1 MKTTKRILSL
11 VLTVIMLF
19 SVVPMTD
26 LGIEAS
32 AEKWGD
38 YSYIVLDDGTVTIT
52 EYTGN
57 ATELTIPSQI
67 NGRTVTRIGGD
78 REGGYIE
85 PFIDCDSL
93 VSVVI
98 PEGITHIF
106 PYAFEG
112 CDNLKNVTI
121 PKSLIKLG
129 HGVFDRTPFYN
140 TGKWIDNFY
149 VLGGCAVNLDY
160 TKVTPDLYIPAEVK
174 IIADSLIGTDV
185 PFYTSFIVDEKN
197 EYLSN
202 DEYGVLYNKNKTIL
216 INYPDASKNKEFVI
230 PDTVHT
236 VVRLFSWYLESIT
249 IPDSV
254 KRIESLGGPSIE
266 NIYIYGNSV
275 DIDDESSLCYLYVN
289 YDNWTKNRDE
299 FLSLCDTYVLKAM
312 NETLTDEE
320 VEIFYTKFEELYA
333 FWSDEGNPIGT
344 IHCYPGSTAELY
356 AKSKG
361 IDYQYIVEDTKVK
374 DETTGITAVFAPETF
389 DTEVEMTIVESST
402 NADIA
407 FKKLFG
413 TYKSYDITFNSNG
426 TEVQPNGKVTIRI
439 PLTFVADLMAI
450 KVYHVDENG
459 IATLINS
466 DVENGYVVFEA
477 DHFSEYVIVDTSDK
491 HEHSYEGEIIIP
503 ATHTSEGV
511 MTYTCSCDDA
521 YTEAITKDPNHNY
534 ISNIIVPTCTMQG
547 YTTYICECGDTYV
560 SDYEDTLKH
569 IDNNS
574 DYKCD
579 YGCGYAFEEPAD
591 PIPEEPTKDCSC
603 NCHKGGLAGLF
614 FKILNF
620 FQKLFGMNK
629 VCACG
634 AKH

>member
-1 MKTTKRILSL
+1 MKTTKKFLSL
-11 VLTVIMLF
+11 VLVLIMLF
-19 SVVPMTD
+19 TAVPMTD
-26 LGIEAS
+26 LSIEAS

-38 YSYIVLDDGTVTIT
+38 YSYIVLDDGTIEIT
-52 EYTGN
+52 EYTGK

-85 PFIDCDSL
+85 PFRDCDSL
-93 VSVVI
+93 VSIVI

-140 TGKWIDNFY
+140 TGKWINNFY

-160 TKVTPDLYIPAEVK
+160 TKVTRDLYIPAEVK
-174 IIADSLIGTDV
+174 IIADSLIATDL

-202 DEYGVLYNKNKTIL
+202 DEHGVLYNKDKTIL

-236 VVRLFSWYLESIT
+236 VVYLLSWSLESIT

-254 KRIESLGGPSIE
+254 KKIEKLGSPSFE
-266 NIYIYGNSV
+266 NVYIYGNNV
-275 DIDDESSLCYLYVN
+275 DIDEESGLCHLYVN
-289 YDNWTKNRDE
+289 YDNWVKCCE
-299 FLSLCDTYVLKAM
+299 VFFSLCDTYTLKAM

-320 VEIFYTKFEELYA
+320 AEIFFTKIEELYA
-333 FWSDEGNPIGT
+333 AFGADERNPIGT
-344 IHCYPGSTAELY
+344 IHCCPGSTAELY

-407 FKKLFG
+407 FKSLFG

-459 IATLINS
+459 TATLINS
-466 DVENGYVVFEA
+466 NVENGYVVFET
-477 DHFSEYVIVDTSDK
+477 DHFSEYVIVDESSKIETPV
-491 HEHSYEGEIIIP
+491 EPEAPNEP
-503 ATHTSEGV
+503 
-511 MTYTCSCDDA
+511 
-521 YTEAITKDPNHNY
+521 TEPDTPDEPN
-534 ISNIIVPTCTMQG
+534 
-547 YTTYICECGDTYV
+547 
-560 SDYEDTLKH
+560 
-569 IDNNS
+569 
-574 DYKCD
+574 
-579 YGCGYAFEEPAD
+579 EPA
-591 PIPEEPTKDCSC
+591 KDCTC
-603 NCHKGGLAGLF
+603 NCHAGGIKAFF
-614 FKILNF
+614 FKLINF
-620 FQKLFGMNK
+620 FAKLFNPAK
-629 VCACG
+629 RICACG
-634 AKH
+634 VKH